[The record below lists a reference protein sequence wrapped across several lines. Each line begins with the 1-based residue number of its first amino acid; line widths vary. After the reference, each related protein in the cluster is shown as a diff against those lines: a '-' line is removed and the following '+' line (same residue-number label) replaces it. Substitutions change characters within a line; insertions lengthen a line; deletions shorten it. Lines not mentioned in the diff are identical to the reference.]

1 MAMGD
6 IVALSIATFHD
17 LVGESSATRAISG
30 HTPGAADQ

>member
-17 LVGESSATRAISG
+17 LVSEGTATLTISD